1 MVPPK
6 KMPPLPQIP
15 PPSARVAALVLKWI
29 LDEKAK
35 WDIWMNQPQPKPPAS
50 GPMANDADRA
60 ALMLYA
66 NQLIAAGVI
75 AAA

>member
-1 MVPPK
+1 
-6 KMPPLPQIP
+6 
-15 PPSARVAALVLKWI
+15 